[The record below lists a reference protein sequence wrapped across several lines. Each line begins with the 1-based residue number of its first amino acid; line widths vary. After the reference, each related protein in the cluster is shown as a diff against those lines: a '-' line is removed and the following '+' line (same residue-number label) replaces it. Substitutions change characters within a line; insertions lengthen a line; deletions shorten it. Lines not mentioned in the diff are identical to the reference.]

1 LVLFILARFPSRY
14 CMPFVLLL
22 FIQYL

>member
-14 CMPFVLLL
+14 CMPFVLL